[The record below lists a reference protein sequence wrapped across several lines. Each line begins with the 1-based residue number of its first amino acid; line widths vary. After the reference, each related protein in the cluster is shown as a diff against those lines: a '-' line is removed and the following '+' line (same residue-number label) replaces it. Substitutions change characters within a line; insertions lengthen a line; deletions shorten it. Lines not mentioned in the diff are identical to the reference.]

1 MGAGFVRSRWAIT
14 DCWICLGEM
23 EGDCTLS
30 DSDEVSDPLNYSTP
44 IFRLT
49 ICFPTKLIP

>member
-44 IFRLT
+44 IVRLT